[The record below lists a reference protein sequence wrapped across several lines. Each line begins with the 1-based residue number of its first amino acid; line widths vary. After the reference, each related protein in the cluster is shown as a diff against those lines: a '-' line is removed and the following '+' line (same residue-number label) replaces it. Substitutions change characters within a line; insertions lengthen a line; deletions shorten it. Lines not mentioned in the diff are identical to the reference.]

1 MTYRFIQDA
10 YQARRGGS
18 SRVLDVCCEGCA
30 KHVTFYQKDGPGS
43 LRRMYVDRFIDMTPA
58 GDELC
63 CPHCQRVLGISY
75 HVCQR
80 KPPGLSVFLSM
91 R

>member
-1 MTYRFIQDA
+1 MTYQFIQDA

-30 KHVTFYQKDGPGS
+30 KHVTFRAQARCGACMSTVLSICLQPVMSYAARNASVS
-43 LRRMYVDRFIDMTPA
+43 LVFSSRMP
-58 GDELC
+58 
-63 CPHCQRVLGISY
+63 
-75 HVCQR
+75 R
-80 KPPGLSVFLSM
+80 KIAWLIGFLSM

>member
-30 KHVTFYQKDGPGS
+30 KHVTFYQKDGQVRCGACMS
-43 LRRMYVDRFIDMTPA
+43 T
-58 GDELC
+58 
-63 CPHCQRVLGISY
+63 VLSI
-75 HVCQR
+75 
-80 KPPGLSVFLSM
+80 
-91 R
+91 

>member
-1 MTYRFIQDA
+1 MAYQFIQDA

-63 CPHCQRVLGISY
+63 CPASASLAFSSRMP
-75 HVCQR
+75 R
-80 KPPGLSVFLSM
+80 KTAWPIDFLSM